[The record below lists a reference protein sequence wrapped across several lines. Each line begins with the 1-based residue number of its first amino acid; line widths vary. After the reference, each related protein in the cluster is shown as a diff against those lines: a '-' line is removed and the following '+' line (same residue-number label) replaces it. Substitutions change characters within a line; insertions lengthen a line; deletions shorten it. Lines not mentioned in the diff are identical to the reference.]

1 MSIKKAVLGRKNK
14 KAAAGTVGSY
24 AVAFCCIV
32 SELVL
37 YWHCGPSGILY
48 GLRLPASASCLGRH
62 SHLAGRG
69 PNSSSLYSP
78 FCHLR

>member
-1 MSIKKAVLGRKNK
+1 M
-14 KAAAGTVGSY
+14 
-24 AVAFCCIV
+24 

-69 PNSSSLYSP
+69 PNNSSLFPPLAAVVAVAAEVVAYYLCKWLDSLM
-78 FCHLR
+78 CKGSKH